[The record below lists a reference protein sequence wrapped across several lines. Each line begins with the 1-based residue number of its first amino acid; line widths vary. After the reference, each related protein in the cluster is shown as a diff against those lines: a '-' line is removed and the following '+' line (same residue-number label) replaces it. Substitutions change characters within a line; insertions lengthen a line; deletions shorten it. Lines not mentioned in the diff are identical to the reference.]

1 MRVWEGSALL
11 LDCDEVMSALESVR
25 NLIRPDGGDFEL
37 VEVDDLAGVVRL
49 RLVLRD
55 AACAECVMPKAHLEA
70 VALSMMQKR
79 LSNLDAVSVEDPRD
93 TRAVQE
99 D

>member
-1 MRVWEGSALL
+1 VGGFALL
-11 LDCDEVMSALESVR
+11 LDRNEVMSALESVR

-37 VEVDDLAGVVRL
+37 AEIDDLSGVVRL

-55 AACAECVMPKAHLEA
+55 AACAECVMPKTHLEA
-70 VALSMMQKR
+70 VALTMMQKR
-79 LSNLDAVSVEDPRD
+79 LSDLDAVTVDDPRD

>member
-1 MRVWEGSALL
+1 MTVWEGFAQL
-11 LDCDEVMSALESVR
+11 LDCDEVMNALDSVR

-37 VEVDDLAGVVRL
+37 AEVDDLTGAVRL

-55 AACAECVMPKAHLEA
+55 AGCAECVMPKAHLEA
-70 VALSMMQKR
+70 VALSMMRKR
-79 LSNLDAVSVEDPRD
+79 LPDLDAVTVDDPRD